1 MLLGLNGS
9 LRVRACSM
17 SSSVAATAAVAA
29 SSKGMRDE
37 YGAMDSSGHRFVTN
51 NFILDSGVV
60 LPIAEVRFII
70 MI

>member
-1 MLLGLNGS
+1 MLLSLNGS

-17 SSSVAATAAVAA
+17 SSSVAATAVAA

>member
-17 SSSVAATAAVAA
+17 SSSVAATAVAA